1 MKILLSLALVLITY
15 TQAYTQVGINTEN
28 PTEMLDINGN
38 MRLRS
43 SVNLD
48 SISDP
53 SDYTNILR
61 MNSSG
66 VFGYVKEKKTLGGY
80 TFYDVYSQE
89 MSVPVTSTLTNGS
102 IPLNVSIRVQV
113 PANSSAIFFID
124 YNIPIS
130 ADKAAN
136 VSIESFPLSY
146 LGITLFKT
154 GNIEL
159 EEGSRKFTVSRP
171 ANGTTSAIGMP
182 VLGKSVQKVK
192 NSTDEI
198 MHIDYYLNGYI
209 EGNTSNTTIRC
220 GMYSPTGS
228 NFNWGRGLMTIMSYV
243 KDIE

>member
-1 MKILLSLALVLITY
+1 MKIFLALTLVFTTY
-15 TQAYTQVGINTEN
+15 LQAYTQVGINTED

-38 MRLRS
+38 IRLHR

-66 VFGYVKEKKTLGGY
+66 VFGYIKEKKTLGGY

-89 MSVPVTSTLTNGS
+89 MHAPVTSMLTNGS
-102 IPLNVSIRVQV
+102 VPLNVSIKAQV
-113 PANSSAIFFID
+113 PPNSSAIFFID

-130 ADKAAN
+130 ADKN
-136 VSIESFPLSY
+136 KNEPIESFSLNY
-146 LGITLFKT
+146 LGIALFKT
-154 GNIEL
+154 GDIEL
-159 EEGSRKFTVSRP
+159 EEGSRKFTVFRP
-171 ANGTTSAIGMP
+171 ANTTTSAIGMP

-192 NSTDEI
+192 NTTDNT
-198 MHIDYYLNGYI
+198 MYIDYYLHGYI
-209 EGNTSNTTIRC
+209 EGNTSNNPIRF
-220 GMYSPTGS
+220 GMYSATGS
-228 NFNWGRGLMTIMSYV
+228 NFNWGRGLMTIMAYV

>member
-159 EEGSRKFTVSRP
+159 EE
-171 ANGTTSAIGMP
+171 
-182 VLGKSVQKVK
+182 
-192 NSTDEI
+192 
-198 MHIDYYLNGYI
+198 
-209 EGNTSNTTIRC
+209 
-220 GMYSPTGS
+220 
-228 NFNWGRGLMTIMSYV
+228 
-243 KDIE
+243 